1 MRRAFLA
8 AVAAALLGAGGLRA
22 DTEIKGTVKKVDADK
37 GKLTVTVNDKDRT
50 FDVPKDAK
58 VTIQIAAGN
67 VTAKDGLKNEW
78 FKKAAKDGYTV
89 EVTVEKKKDKEAVTK
104 VHLFTP
110 TRREGP
116 GLPPERR
123 P

>member
-8 AVAAALLGAGGLRA
+8 AVLVALLGAGDLRA
-22 DTEIKGTVKKVDADK
+22 EEIKGTVKKVDADK

-67 VTAKDGLKNEW
+67 VTAKDGLKNDW

-89 EVTVEKKKDKEAVTK
+89 EVTVEKKKGKEV
-104 VHLFTP
+104 V
-110 TRREGP
+110 
-116 GLPPERR
+116 
-123 P
+123 

>member
-8 AVAAALLGAGGLRA
+8 AVAAALLGAGDLRA
-22 DTEIKGTVKKVDADK
+22 DEIKGTVKKVDADK
-37 GKLTVTVNDKDRT
+37 GKLTVTVNDKERT

-67 VTAKDGLKNEW
+67 VTAKDGLKNDW
-78 FKKAAKDGYTV
+78 FKRAAKDAYTV
-89 EVTVEKKKDKEAVTK
+89 EVTVEKKKDKEVVTK

-116 GLPPERR
+116 GLPPDRR